1 MPKVWDRLMKM
12 LVEANP
18 QHLIN
23 WLVEGARLTDVMS
36 REMTARAVEAD
47 ILYTVTVDGQEMVL
61 HVEFQRRSDSNMG
74 KRLWEYNTL
83 ATFISGLPT
92 CSIVV
97 YLKKDRKVAV
107 SPYEIRLPTGEVI
120 HRFYYQVIKLWEIES
135 DTLKQSGL
143 EGLLPLLPLT
153 KNGARYEVVDEM
165 IEALIAADK
174 KDLLALGYAFAGL
187 VLKSDADKAWLN
199 LSTLYLFSDLPGAR
213 PTPTIYTKLSCPE
226 DARPA
231 SG

>member
-1 MPKVWDRLMKM
+1 
-12 LVEANP
+12 VE
-18 QHLIN
+18 
-23 WLVEGARLTDVMS
+23 EGWCYAKGV
-36 REMTARAVEAD
+36 
-47 ILYTVTVDGQEMVL
+47 G
-61 HVEFQRRSDSNMG
+61 
-74 KRLWEYNTL
+74 
-83 ATFISGLPT
+83 
-92 CSIVV
+92 
-97 YLKKDRKVAV
+97 
-107 SPYEIRLPTGEVI
+107 
-120 HRFYYQVIKLWEIES
+120 RFYYLVIKLWEVES

-187 VLKSDADKAWLN
+187 VLESDADKAWLN

-213 PTPTIYTKLSCPE
+213 PTPTIRTKLSCPE
-226 DARPA
+226 DDSPA